1 MDLVGTED
9 VVLRRINFYDSCSPM
24 TLEAL
29 MQFETHP
36 QELRHFTAVILSLL
50 NILEKDITSRK
61 RRPNSSFHLDTCK
74 TWRQIFSAI
83 LISKPLDALFPAV
96 SVFTSSNNLLYLCLS
111 SSHSFLYLCLCS
123 SHRVF
128 YLHLHLS
135 LRPFLSSVPCHL
147 EANPLI
153 EREAV
158 SNLISLH

>member
-9 VVLRRINFYDSCSPM
+9 VVLWRINFYDSCSPM

-74 TWRQIFSAI
+74 TWRRIFSAI
-83 LISKPLDALFPAV
+83 LISKPLEALFPAV
-96 SVFTSSNNLLYLCLS
+96 SLS
-111 SSHSFLYLCLCS
+111 LSHLTTCYIS
-123 SHRVF
+123 VP
-128 YLHLHLS
+128 LHLTVSYISVFVHLTGS
-135 LRPFLSSVPCHL
+135 SISIFIYLSAHSSQVFHVIL
-147 EANPLI
+147 KLI
-153 EREAV
+153 LLSKEKR
-158 SNLISLH
+158 

>member
-96 SVFTSSNNLLYLCLS
+96 S
-111 SSHSFLYLCLCS
+111 
-123 SHRVF
+123 
-128 YLHLHLS
+128 LS
-135 LRPFLSSVPCHL
+135 LPHLTTCYISV
-147 EANPLI
+147 
-153 EREAV
+153 
-158 SNLISLH
+158 SLHPTVSYISVFVHLTGSSISIFIYLSAHSSQVFHVILKLILLSKEKR